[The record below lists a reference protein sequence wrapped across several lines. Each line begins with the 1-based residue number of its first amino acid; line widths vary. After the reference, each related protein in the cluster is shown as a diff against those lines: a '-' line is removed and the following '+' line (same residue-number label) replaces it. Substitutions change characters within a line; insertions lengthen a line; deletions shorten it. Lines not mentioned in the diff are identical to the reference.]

1 MNATILLYMYEKT
14 EMISYKNIYIQSYVV
29 RIISYKESND
39 LRIII
44 LENIYFKYRFFFN
57 ISCIKLFLIIIL
69 FLGNFFQMTRKEFNV
84 DLVQCVSIIFYSIY
98 LSVYLFIY
106 IYLSND
112 ILKFIFIFYFVF
124 NLL

>member
-44 LENIYFKYRFFFN
+44 LENIYFKYRFFF
-57 ISCIKLFLIIIL
+57 L
-69 FLGNFFQMTRKEFNV
+69 
-84 DLVQCVSIIFYSIY
+84 IY
-98 LSVYLFIY
+98 LV
-106 IYLSND
+106 
-112 ILKFIFIFYFVF
+112 
-124 NLL
+124 